1 MVDFTRT
8 YTSWS
13 TKNDYKKNRKFCQDL
28 RDLKKMELFSLRYLV
43 VFHSG
48 KKVGLGSCYLQKY
61 DYYGQNV
68 KAVDDKS
75 KFTSVAN
82 LEEVDLLG

>member
-1 MVDFTRT
+1 ML
-8 YTSWS
+8 
-13 TKNDYKKNRKFCQDL
+13 N
-28 RDLKKMELFSLRYLV
+28 LKKCFENLGKLIKIKSRSCIENLFNFIILRYLV
-43 VFHSG
+43 VFHSR

-82 LEEVDLLG
+82 FEEVDLLW

>member
-1 MVDFTRT
+1 
-8 YTSWS
+8 
-13 TKNDYKKNRKFCQDL
+13 
-28 RDLKKMELFSLRYLV
+28 MELFILRYLV

-68 KAVDDKS
+68 KAVDNKS